1 MNGPAIWPLRRRAER
16 LGRHRALP
24 TVSESDMPPV
34 RPASLPLPDLRAS
47 VPAPVPPGPDPEPGK
62 IVECGFCRVTGPS
75 SLIPEKAGLRRCYPD
90 IDGCVQRSLAGVRP
104 QTLLSS
110 AELVMA
116 VAAGD
121 LEPLPEAQERALAA
135 FNEATDA
142 QDAAEGKD
150 LSEDEEPQQAAEEA
164 PAEAAEP
171 APAEAGPEDGGES
184 E

>member
-1 MNGPAIWPLRRRAER
+1 
-16 LGRHRALP
+16 
-24 TVSESDMPPV
+24 MPPV

-62 IVECGFCRVTGPS
+62 IVECGFCHVTGPS

-121 LEPLPEAQERALAA
+121 LEPLPAAQERALAA

-150 LSEDEEPQQAAEEA
+150 LSEDEPAAPA
-164 PAEAAEP
+164 GAEAAEP
-171 APAEAGPEDGGES
+171 SDDAAPVAAEPAPEPHEDVAPGQGAQGGTTDEHDD
-184 E
+184 